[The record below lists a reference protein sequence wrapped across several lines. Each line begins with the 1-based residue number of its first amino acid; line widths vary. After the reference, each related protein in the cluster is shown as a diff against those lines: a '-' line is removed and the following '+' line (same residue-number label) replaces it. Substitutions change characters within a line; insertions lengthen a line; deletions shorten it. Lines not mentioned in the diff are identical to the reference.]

1 MYWIYDD
8 HGIDAAEAL
17 MYGDRFHTIDYGIFG
32 HEVKATKRSPPDN
45 LMQQIMKGYWK
56 DKQIR

>member
-8 HGIDAAEAL
+8 YGIDAVV
-17 MYGDRFHTIDYGIFG
+17 DRFYTIDYGIFG

-45 LMQQIMKGYWK
+45 LMRQVMKGYWK